1 LLCVLAV
8 QSFCVFVLNFFIPQL
23 RIDLG
28 KMENIFTLKKSA
40 DHSQNCLCGRCLPR
54 KFDTASWRER
64 DGIARRIVSACSLEE
79 LRRITPESRHLL
91 REVLSLGYAPQKD
104 KDALA
109 KLLTAELL
117 DKIPAEKLA
126 TVEYQPRIII
136 KGSKGPG
143 GSGEFTEKV
152 ISQLAAIAAI
162 PIGERLLQS
171 LSRSGKTVVIV
182 PASRSNDARPDN
194 YRGAVAP
201 GKVLKWKDESGR
213 ERAIRGNGAGS
224 DATIKFNPDLSQIG
238 SNEDWQR
245 QPPAI
250 WLAHEL
256 IHADDAAYG
265 RMDPEFREGIRN
277 YERQAIG
284 LPPFEQKEFTENKIR
299 AAWAEPQPLRPR
311 Y

>member
-1 LLCVLAV
+1 
-8 QSFCVFVLNFFIPQL
+8 
-23 RIDLG
+23 
-28 KMENIFTLKKSA
+28 MENTFTLKKPA

-79 LRRITPESRHLL
+79 LCRVTPESRHML

-109 KLLTAELL
+109 KLLAAELL

-126 TVEYQPRIII
+126 TVEYQPRTII
-136 KGSKGPG
+136 KGPR
-143 GSGEFTEKV
+143 EFIEKV
-152 ISQLAAIAAI
+152 RSQLDTIAAI

-171 LSRSGKTVVIV
+171 LSRSEKTVVIV
-182 PASRSNDARPDN
+182 PTSRSNDARPDN

-201 GKVLKWKDESGR
+201 GKALKWKDESGR
-213 ERAIRGNGAGS
+213 ERAVRGNGAGS
-224 DATIKFNPDLSQIG
+224 DTTIKFNPDLSQIG
-238 SNEDWQR
+238 ANEDWQR

-265 RMDPEFREGIRN
+265 RLDPEYGDGIRN

-284 LPPFEQKEFTENKIR
+284 LPPFEQKEFTENQFR
-299 AAWAEPQPLRPR
+299 SAWPEPQPMRPR